1 MADNIE
7 MNPGVGGPV
16 AATDDV
22 EGAHFQR
29 IKLDVG
35 GDGVSVPVVGALPI
49 SCDALPLPDGAASEA
64 SMNLL
69 ESLLEVIAGAARN
82 HNEPFVDGTKG
93 LVMLAKRRDSD
104 STTVADGDLN
114 ILNMDEAGRLKVSSQ
129 PASYADTIGNI
140 TANAQA
146 VFANVDR
153 ASNVTISMV
162 ATSLVGH
169 NATFEY
175 SNNSTNGVD
184 GNWYVIQVAR
194 SNSNAAD
201 TTTGVL
207 AATPVYGWEAS
218 VNAYKWVRVRAT
230 AHTSGTATYIIKQ
243 GTYATEPVPTIQVT
257 GTQPISGSVT
267 NAAGVARVGFVAGA
281 GVWYDDSSTALAA
294 NATFTGTARDATV
307 AATGAAMANAATYA
321 KEARVSAESDQS
333 GTLWVEFSR
342 NNVDWRR
349 AKSQPTVAVTGG
361 GQFAEILFQP
371 SWRYARVGFT
381 NGATLQTRFTIG
393 SIFFAV

>member
-69 ESLLEVIAGAARN
+69 ESLLDVIAGAARN

-114 ILNMDEAGRLKVSSQ
+114 ILNMDEAGRLKVSSR

-207 AATPVYGWEAS
+207 ATTPAYGWEAS

-243 GTYATEPVPTIQVT
+243 GTYATEPVPIIQVT

-294 NATFTGTARDATV
+294 NATFTGTARDVTV

-371 SWRYARVGFT
+371 SWRYVRVGFT

-393 SIFFAV
+393 SIFFAA